1 VNPICININVATGTA
16 TRTAAVNVKSPSNLP
31 IFVWIGFQSVANAHD
46 APVES
51 REGAHPV
58 ATIPA
63 SDISAKWAIIHA
75 VVDKFVGASWGGSG
89 TPEIQVL
96 AEVTDAKEALDA
108 AAKAPVKD
116 LIARCPTAHAL
127 FCFTLELGPI
137 A

>member
-46 APVES
+46 
-51 REGAHPV
+51 
-58 ATIPA
+58 A